1 MLASACKRPTV
12 EFVPLRERHGV
23 GHSADD
29 VHVVGCYLACKAGWR
44 IDRPRLNAQ
53 HEVLLCTGMDQSG
66 CLQQEWMMNGMMDG
80 SGSMMW
86 GMGWSGV
93 LVVAVVVIGAIA
105 IARYLLAKRRL

>member
-1 MLASACKRPTV
+1 
-12 EFVPLRERHGV
+12 
-23 GHSADD
+23 
-29 VHVVGCYLACKAGWR
+29 
-44 IDRPRLNAQ
+44 
-53 HEVLLCTGMDQSG
+53 
-66 CLQQEWMMNGMMDG
+66 MNGMMDG